1 MNSWLI
7 KNVGRIKKIRLNKF
21 TYFCEPPK
29 PKDLMKNVLVIYYSQ
44 SGQLESIARNIAKP
58 FLNSEEINLT
68 FHEIQLEKPFPF
80 PWNKESF
87 FDAFPESFLQIPTA
101 LKPVPE
107 EILNTK
113 FDLILFHY
121 QVWYLS
127 PSIPI
132 NSFLK
137 SDDAKK
143 ILNNTPIIT
152 ISGSRNMWIM
162 AQEKIKVLLR
172 KANAN
177 LVGNVALVD
186 RVGNLISVITIVEWM
201 FSGVKKKYLGIFPL
215 PGVSEKDIQESSQF
229 GEIMLDSLQK
239 DNLTQ
244 LQPKLVEAGAV
255 KISSYL
261 VTVDKTANKIF
272 NKWSNIIYKNQ
283 KKRKQLLK
291 VFNIYLFLAI
301 WLISPIVYILHLIT
315 YPLKFKKIKKETQY
329 YQGV

>member
-1 MNSWLI
+1 
-7 KNVGRIKKIRLNKF
+7 
-21 TYFCEPPK
+21 
-29 PKDLMKNVLVIYYSQ
+29 MKNVLVIYYSQ

-58 FLNSEEINLT
+58 FLDSEEINLT

-143 ILNNTPIIT
+143 ILNNTPVIT

-215 PGVSEKDIQESSQF
+215 PGVSEKDIQESSRF

-239 DNLTQ
+239 DNLAQ
-244 LQPKLVEAGAV
+244 LQPKLVESGAV

-283 KKRKQLLK
+283 KNRKQLLK
-291 VFNIYLFLAI
+291 VFNVYLFLAI

-315 YPLKFKKIKKETQY
+315 YPLKLKTIKKETQY

>member
-1 MNSWLI
+1 
-7 KNVGRIKKIRLNKF
+7 
-21 TYFCEPPK
+21 
-29 PKDLMKNVLVIYYSQ
+29 MKNILVIYYSQ

-58 FLNSEEINLT
+58 LLNSDEVNVV

-80 PWNKESF
+80 PWNKDAF

-101 LKPVPE
+101 LKPVPT

-113 FDLILFHY
+113 FDLILLHY

-137 SDDAKK
+137 SSEAKT
-143 ILNNTPIIT
+143 LFNNTPVVT
-152 ISGSRNMWIM
+152 ISGSRNMWVM
-162 AQEKIKVLLR
+162 AQEKIKVLL
-172 KANAN
+172 KSNNAQ
-177 LVGNVALVD
+177 LKGNIALVD

-215 PGVSEKDIQESSQF
+215 PGVSEKDIVESSKF
-229 GEIMLDSLQK
+229 GEIIFKNLQNNNF
-239 DNLTQ
+239 DNLQTQ
-244 LQPKLVEAGAV
+244 LLESKAV

-261 VTVDKTANKIF
+261 VKVDKTANKIF
-272 NKWSNIIYKNQ
+272 NKWSNIINN
-283 KKRKQLLK
+283 KKQSRKTWLK
-291 VFNIYLFLAI
+291 IFNIYLWLAI
-301 WLISPIVYILHLIT
+301 WLISPIVYILHLFL
-315 YPLKFKKIKKETQY
+315 YPFYIKKIRREKAY